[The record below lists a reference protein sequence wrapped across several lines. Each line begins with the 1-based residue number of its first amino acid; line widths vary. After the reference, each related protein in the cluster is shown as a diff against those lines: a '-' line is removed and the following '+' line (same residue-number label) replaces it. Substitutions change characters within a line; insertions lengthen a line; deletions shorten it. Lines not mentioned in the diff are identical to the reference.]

1 MPCTSTHILK
11 KAISSAPG
19 PGNDKKGTNVPPPR
33 SAAAEAHRL
42 SVAEYRSSRR
52 KLVNNDSDLKEVARK
67 QAQKNDAQY
76 RTRHRSARATLQ
88 RIYRDNKEKDAGRF
102 TKQELKEIQRMEEW
116 AAEKRW
122 VQAMPT
128 HMKAGNTKRCTGGQ
142 DPGTKDDP
150 KGVWLVL
157 NPNARH
163 PGVGIYNSWP
173 SAEAASSGIRGPG
186 ATWFSSVDTAVPAWH
201 ARCRLGVHNHPAE
214 PTSPVKAEAS
224 DISMAS
230 PSRPCQNE
238 EQSPPIA
245 RASSLPVH
253 PSQSARVAF
262 AHEYLKM
269 PNHDPNSS
277 CLLIRGRPEI
287 TAGTSHQA
295 STPTLD
301 FRTPT
306 RGEDTKAMLTSP
318 FSPTTPTKQG
328 SRSSV
333 NLPPSSPSK
342 ASSPPSSPA
351 SFTPA
356 LQLFYAVQGGEC
368 VYSDRLA
375 AHTAY
380 HRQLDAVGHGIF
392 CSTSDL
398 TKASL
403 VAAGHDVEQARVII
417 ATWEKEEREAARK
430 LQEDVER
437 EEQEAER
444 RAHASAQRLADIA
457 AGVTERKKR
466 EEQGRAA
473 RLAAIIGATNG
484 SQVAPA
490 AGAAAPQEGGKGK
503 GKDVKKDTGGQPP
516 SPSGS
521 EGYDVGF
528 DDLADLDFT
537 GIDGDYQPS
546 PPRPSFNPRFE
557 NGPRDDLGPGNW
569 ERD

>member
-19 PGNDKKGTNVPPPR
+19 PGNDEKGTNVPPPR

-245 RASSLPVH
+245 RASSPPVH

-328 SRSSV
+328 AGSV
-333 NLPPSSPSK
+333 S
-342 ASSPPSSPA
+342 
-351 SFTPA
+351 
-356 LQLFYAVQGGEC
+356 
-368 VYSDRLA
+368 
-375 AHTAY
+375 TAIVLLLTRRI

-546 PPRPSFNPRFE
+546 PPRPSFNPCFE

-569 ERD
+569 ERH